1 MNAEAPANVPI
12 VRENLRKRW
21 GLWLLVPLAL
31 SLIALVVLSSKWKGS
46 LKMERIT
53 VAGVTILPVKD
64 IVALARI
71 QPRTPMNAI
80 DLYDVRKRLLQQPF
94 IKSASVNRVYPGT
107 LSIRIVERRPIGL
120 LSGGQLRYVDADG
133 VVLPYVNSAATAD
146 LPAIS
151 GIGGVQQAEVGKVC
165 REKDLAEAI
174 SILQTAQAV
183 DSTVYHFISEVDMQD
198 GRDVILYSADVVIQ
212 IYLGRGDVAKKLVTL
227 QSFWTTFAKTADLE
241 KVKSID
247 LRYEDQVVVK
257 WNQMPSTGAP
267 RAAL

>member
-1 MNAEAPANVPI
+1 MSTEAPANVPL
-12 VRENLRKRW
+12 VKENLRKRW
-21 GLWLLVPLAL
+21 GLWLFIPLAI
-31 SLIALVVLSSKWKGS
+31 SFLILAVVSHKWKES

-53 VAGVTILPVKD
+53 VVGANILPIKD
-64 IVALARI
+64 ILALARI
-71 QPRTPMNAI
+71 QPKTAMSGI
-80 DLYDVRKRLLQQPF
+80 DLYEVRKRLLQQPF
-94 IKSASVNRVYPGT
+94 IKVAAVNRVYPGT
-107 LSIRIVERRPIGL
+107 ISIRIEERQPIGL
-120 LSGGQLRYVDADG
+120 LSGGQIRYVDAEG
-133 VVLPYVNSAATAD
+133 VVLPYVNSAVTVD

-151 GIGGVQQAEVGKVC
+151 GIDGIQDAEIGKVC
-165 REKDLAEAI
+165 QQKDLAEAI
-174 SILQTAQAV
+174 GILRTAQAV

-227 QSFWTTFAKTADLE
+227 QSFWATFAKTADIE